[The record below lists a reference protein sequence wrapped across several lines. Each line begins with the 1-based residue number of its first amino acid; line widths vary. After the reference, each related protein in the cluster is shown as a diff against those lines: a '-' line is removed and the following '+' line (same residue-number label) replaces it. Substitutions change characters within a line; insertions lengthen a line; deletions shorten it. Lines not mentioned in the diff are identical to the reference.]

1 MTTPR
6 PAALPPAPGPLGI
19 RPARPPAGTAP
30 GASGGGGGGGSNR
43 VTNFLIA
50 GAFVVGMG
58 AGVAFDTTVDL
69 EPANVASREIL
80 DRQTPSSEVCMANGA
95 SAMVFDQRVFMSLN
109 PFNIYVAQPEVK
121 PGCVLRRS
129 NWSILEREKL
139 VTGDQRRTASAP

>member
-19 RPARPPAGTAP
+19 RPARPGGNGPL

-50 GAFVVGMG
+50 GAFVIGMG

-80 DRQTPSSEVCMANGA
+80 DRQTLSSEVMVNG
-95 SAMVFDQRVFMSLN
+95 VTPDGLHQRFMSLN

-121 PGCVLRRS
+121 PGAS
-129 NWSILEREKL
+129 SAE
-139 VTGDQRRTASAP
+139 VTGASSSARSSSRGTRRRTASAP